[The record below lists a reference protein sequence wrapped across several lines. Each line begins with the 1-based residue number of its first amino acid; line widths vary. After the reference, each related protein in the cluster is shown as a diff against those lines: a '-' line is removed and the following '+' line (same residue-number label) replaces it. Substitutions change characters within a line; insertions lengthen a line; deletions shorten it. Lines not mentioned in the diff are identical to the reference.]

1 MARWGEEI
9 HNPIQGDSILFRH
22 TARDTSGELMSGEL
36 VVSPGGGNP
45 LHVHPLQEEHFEVL
59 SGTLGVQI
67 GDEHRSLGQGQE
79 ATVPPGTPHRW
90 FNDSDREEARVLGE
104 VRPALN
110 SEVFFETLYGL
121 ARDGRTD
128 ESGVPNLLQF
138 AVMLNGLHKG
148 EIYLAE
154 PPIALQKAL
163 FALLSPAGKLLG
175 HRDHYPRYSAPE
187 TLSGEGAG
195 PPSTTSVMARAVA
208 IAASLVIASL
218 LLVGGGGEAKVSS
231 SATRTS
237 GDIVPI
243 HPSARKVNSTKFS
256 VTKKGLDASTKVA
269 TMHTWEGNN
278 PG

>member
-1 MARWGEEI
+1 LARSGEKI
-9 HNPIQGDSILFRH
+9 RNPIQGDSIVFRK
-22 TARDTSGELMSGEL
+22 TAQDTGGELMSGEL

-59 SGTLGVQI
+59 SGILNVQI
-67 GDEHRSLGQGQE
+67 GDEHLSLGQGQE
-79 ATVPPGTPHRW
+79 ATIPPGTPHRW

-128 ESGVPNLLQF
+128 ERGVPNVLQF

-148 EIYLAE
+148 EIDLAE

-175 HRDHYPRYSAPE
+175 YRDHYPRYSAPE
-187 TLSGEGAG
+187 TLSGKEEAG

-218 LLVGGGGEAKVSS
+218 LLVGRSRRS
-231 SATRTS
+231 
-237 GDIVPI
+237 
-243 HPSARKVNSTKFS
+243 
-256 VTKKGLDASTKVA
+256 
-269 TMHTWEGNN
+269 EG
-278 PG
+278 

>member
-1 MARWGEEI
+1 LPALAYAHAAFSGFDTLLTTLGREREEARSMARSGEEI

-22 TARDTSGELMSGEL
+22 TARDTGGELMSGEL

-90 FNDSDREEARVLGE
+90 FNDSAREEARVLGE

-175 HRDHYPRYSAPE
+175 YRDHYPRYSAPD

-218 LLVGGGGEAKVSS
+218 LLVGR
-231 SATRTS
+231 TRRS
-237 GDIVPI
+237 
-243 HPSARKVNSTKFS
+243 
-256 VTKKGLDASTKVA
+256 
-269 TMHTWEGNN
+269 EG
-278 PG
+278 